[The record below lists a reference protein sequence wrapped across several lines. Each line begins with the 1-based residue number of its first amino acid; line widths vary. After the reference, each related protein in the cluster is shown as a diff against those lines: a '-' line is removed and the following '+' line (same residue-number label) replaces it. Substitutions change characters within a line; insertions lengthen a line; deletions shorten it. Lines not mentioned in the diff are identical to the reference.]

1 MLPRA
6 PLLAMVTPWPRSLS
20 SQCHLGPADIT
31 AAHASGPGS
40 MPADGGGSVGLG
52 FLSACC
58 TLPQP
63 PPTLAWAPTTLMW
76 FLFPVLHLPC
86 TWRARHQ
93 SLPPT
98 PIPTHIPLATSPK
111 LFTIPAS
118 SRFCP
123 PAWGSA
129 FEEAWESGLAGST
142 WGDTGNPGTCL
153 LLKKNWAGLHFGCSQ
168 KLQVGKEPFECA
180 SCTSPSPTSTGIAF
194 TQWDSQHHTQA
205 VCC

>member
-1 MLPRA
+1 M
-6 PLLAMVTPWPRSLS
+6 
-20 SQCHLGPADIT
+20 
-31 AAHASGPGS
+31 
-40 MPADGGGSVGLG
+40 GLR

-98 PIPTHIPLATSPK
+98 PIPTHTPLATSPK

-129 FEEAWESGLAGST
+129 FEEVGESGLAGST
-142 WGDTGNPGTCL
+142 WGDTGNPGTHMVL
-153 LLKKNWAGLHFGCSQ
+153 REKNRAGVHCGCGQ

-180 SCTSPSPTSTGIAF
+180 SCCPGPSFTAPSPVSKGTAF
-194 TQWDSQHHTQA
+194 TQWDRQHHTQA

>member
-1 MLPRA
+1 
-6 PLLAMVTPWPRSLS
+6 
-20 SQCHLGPADIT
+20 
-31 AAHASGPGS
+31 
-40 MPADGGGSVGLG
+40 MPAHGGGSVGLG

-93 SLPPT
+93 SLSPT

-118 SRFCP
+118 SKFCP

-129 FEEAWESGLAGST
+129 FEEAWESELAGST
-142 WGDTGNPGTCL
+142 CTCL
-153 LLKKNWAGLHFGCSQ
+153 LLKKNRDGLHFGCSQ
-168 KLQVGKEPFECA
+168 KLQVGKEPFESA
-180 SCTSPSPTSTGIAF
+180 SCTAPSPESKGTAF
-194 TQWDSQHHTQA
+194 TQWHSLHHTQV